1 MALPVRH
8 TDPVTATTTGPVP
21 TRERRRALPTTRHEL
36 QVLTAARPAMA
47 GVLLV
52 GGALTGRRPG
62 GGLRRVPGLG
72 WVTADPTVG
81 RRILTDHRHFT
92 IVGEGGV
99 GHLWAQILGDWVLDL
114 FDGPG
119 HHDLRTRSR
128 ELFTEASA
136 AALVDG
142 AWSLALD
149 DARRTLAAG
158 GTVDVG
164 RLARVLVGRM
174 MISLLGIPSPAA
186 TGAGSGPGTA
196 TGSAASSAAGA
207 GTGATPEAVPTD
219 DDALA
224 AFATGER
231 LASIA
236 LGSAGSTYLAPGQ
249 VAAAREIVAE
259 LTQGVPDGWRHA
271 PADRLLGRCR
281 ELGLGL
287 EETTGLASLL
297 MVAGTETSASAM
309 ARTTA
314 LLIDTG
320 EQHRLLRF
328 LADERAHP
336 VERAAGE
343 PDAVENAVREGL
355 RVTSPASV
363 IGRGVSADVEVA
375 GRTLRAGERVMI
387 LTWAANTAAGPFRA
401 DRPYVRETRQLWF
414 GAGRHL
420 CLGAA
425 LARAEIAALLHALY
439 DDGAPLRVVSRRAK
453 RRVLVPGYDQL
464 VVARA

>member
-1 MALPVRH
+1 VPPGGLGVRH
-8 TDPVTATTTGPVP
+8 TDPVTATTTTPSE
-21 TRERRRALPTTRHEL
+21 TDHRRRALPTTRREL
-36 QVLTAARPAMA
+36 QVLAAARPAMA
-47 GVLLV
+47 GVLLA
-52 GGALTGRRPG
+52 GGALAGAREG
-62 GGLRRVPGLG
+62 GGLRKVPGLG

-81 RRILTDHRHFT
+81 RRVLTDHRHFT

-142 AWSLALD
+142 AWSVALD
-149 DARRTLAAG
+149 EARRTLAAG

-174 MISLLGIPSPAA
+174 MISLLGIP
-186 TGAGSGPGTA
+186 TLG
-196 TGSAASSAAGA
+196 GSAGRDGASVV
-207 GTGATPEAVPTD
+207 VPGD
-219 DDALA
+219 DDALT

-236 LGSAGSTYLAPGQ
+236 LGSAGSTYLSAEQ
-249 VAAAREIVAE
+249 VSAARAIVAE
-259 LTQGVPDGWRHA
+259 LTRGVPDGWRNA
-271 PADRLLGRCR
+271 PTDRLLGRCR

-320 EQHRLLRF
+320 EQHRLLR
-328 LADERAHP
+328 LMADERAHP

-343 PDAVENAVREGL
+343 PDVVENTVREGL

-387 LTWAANTAAGPFRA
+387 LTWAANVAAGPFRA

-425 LARAEIAALLHALY
+425 LARAEIAALLHALW
-439 DDGAPLRVVSRRAK
+439 DDGVPLRIVSRRAK
-453 RRVLVPGYDQL
+453 RRVLVPGYDEL

>member
-1 MALPVRH
+1 MRH
-8 TDPVTATTTGPVP
+8 TDPVTATTTAPAT
-21 TRERRRALPTTRHEL
+21 TRERRRALPTTRREL
-36 QVLTAARPAMA
+36 QVLAAARPAMA
-47 GVLLV
+47 CVLLV
-52 GGALTGRRPG
+52 GGALAGAREG
-62 GGLRRVPGLG
+62 GGLRKVPGLG

-136 AALVDG
+136 AALVAG
-142 AWSLALD
+142 AWSVALD

-158 GTVDVG
+158 GAVDVG

-174 MISLLGIPSPAA
+174 MISLLGIPTLGGGAA
-186 TGAGSGPGTA
+186 PDGTTA
-196 TGSAASSAAGA
+196 
-207 GTGATPEAVPTD
+207 AVPGD
-219 DDALA
+219 DDALT

-236 LGSAGSTYLAPGQ
+236 LGSAGSTYLSPGQ
-249 VAAAREIVAE
+249 VAAAQEIVAE
-259 LTQGVPDGWRHA
+259 LTRGVPDGWRHA

-320 EQHRLLRF
+320 EQHRLLR
-328 LADERAHP
+328 LMADERAHP

-343 PDAVENAVREGL
+343 PDVVENAVREGL

-387 LTWAANTAAGPFRA
+387 LTWAANVAAGPFRT

-425 LARAEIAALLHALY
+425 LARAEIAALLHTLW
-439 DDGAPLRVVSRRAK
+439 DDGTPLRVVSRRAK
-453 RRVLVPGYDQL
+453 RRVLVPGYDEL

>member
-1 MALPVRH
+1 MRQ
-8 TDPVTATTTGPVP
+8 TDPVTATTTAP
-21 TRERRRALPTTRHEL
+21 TGLRRALPTTRREL
-36 QVLTAARPAMA
+36 QVLAAARPAMA
-47 GVLLV
+47 GVLLA
-52 GGALTGRRPG
+52 GGALAGARAG
-62 GGLRRVPGLG
+62 GGLRKVPGLG
-72 WVTADPTVG
+72 WVTANPTVG

-142 AWSLALD
+142 AWSVALE
-149 DARRTLAAG
+149 DARRALAAG

-174 MISLLGIPSPAA
+174 MISLLGIPTLGGAA
-186 TGAGSGPGTA
+186 APDG
-196 TGSAASSAAGA
+196 GSAV
-207 GTGATPEAVPTD
+207 VPGD

-236 LGSAGSTYLAPGQ
+236 LGSAGSTFLSPEQ
-249 VAAAREIVAE
+249 VAAAQEIVAE
-259 LTQGVPDGWRHA
+259 LTQGVPDAWRHA

-320 EQHRLLRF
+320 EQHRLLR
-328 LADERAHP
+328 LMADERAHP

-387 LTWAANTAAGPFRA
+387 LTWAANVAAGPFRA

-425 LARAEIAALLHALY
+425 LARAEIAALLHALW
-439 DDGAPLRVVSRRAK
+439 DDGVPLRVVSRRAK
-453 RRVLVPGYDQL
+453 RRVLVPGYDEL
-464 VVARA
+464 VITRT

>member
-1 MALPVRH
+1 MASPVRH

-21 TRERRRALPTTRHEL
+21 TRERRRALPTTRREL

-52 GGALTGRRPG
+52 GGALTGPRPG

-142 AWSLALD
+142 AWSRALD

-158 GTVDVG
+158 GSVDVG

-186 TGAGSGPGTA
+186 TGAGTGPGA
-196 TGSAASSAAGA
+196 GAGSAAGA
-207 GTGATPEAVPTD
+207 VSGAAPEAVPTD
-219 DDALA
+219 DDALT

-236 LGSAGSTYLAPGQ
+236 LGSAGSTYLAPDQ

-320 EQHRLLRF
+320 EQHRLLRL
-328 LADERAHP
+328 LADERARP
-336 VERAAGE
+336 VTRAAGE

-387 LTWAANTAAGPFRA
+387 LTWAANAAAGPFRA

-425 LARAEIAALLHALY
+425 LARAEIAAFLHALY

-453 RRVLVPGYDQL
+453 RRVLVPGYDEL

>member
-1 MALPVRH
+1 M
-8 TDPVTATTTGPVP
+8 TATTTGPVP
-21 TRERRRALPTTRHEL
+21 TRERRRALPTTRQEL

-72 WVTADPTVG
+72 WVTSDPTVG

-186 TGAGSGPGTA
+186 TGAGSAPD
-196 TGSAASSAAGA
+196 AGA
-207 GTGATPEAVPTD
+207 GVTPEAAPTD

-320 EQHRLLRF
+320 EQHRLLRL

>member
-1 MALPVRH
+1 M
-8 TDPVTATTTGPVP
+8 TATTTGPVP
-21 TRERRRALPTTRHEL
+21 TRERRRALLTTRHEL

-62 GGLRRVPGLG
+62 GWLRRVPGLG

-186 TGAGSGPGTA
+186 TGAGSGA
-196 TGSAASSAAGA
+196 GSAPGSAAGA
-207 GTGATPEAVPTD
+207 GTGVTPEAVPTD

-320 EQHRLLRF
+320 EQHRLLRL

-336 VERAAGE
+336 VERTAGE

>member
-1 MALPVRH
+1 M
-8 TDPVTATTTGPVP
+8 TATTTAPVT
-21 TRERRRALPTTRHEL
+21 TRERRRALPTTRREL
-36 QVLTAARPAMA
+36 QVLAAARPAMA
-47 GVLLV
+47 GVLLA
-52 GGALTGRRPG
+52 GGALAGAREG
-62 GGLRRVPGLG
+62 GGLRKVPGLG

-81 RRILTDHRHFT
+81 RRVLTDHRHFT

-142 AWSLALD
+142 AWSVALD

-158 GTVDVG
+158 GAVDVG

-174 MISLLGIPSPAA
+174 MISLLGIPTLGGAA
-186 TGAGSGPGTA
+186 APD
-196 TGSAASSAAGA
+196 
-207 GTGATPEAVPTD
+207 GTGVVVPGD
-219 DDALA
+219 DDALT

-236 LGSAGSTYLAPGQ
+236 LGSAGSTYLSAEQ
-249 VAAAREIVAE
+249 VSAAQAIVAE
-259 LTQGVPDGWRHA
+259 LTRGVPDGWRNA

-320 EQHRLLRF
+320 EQHRLLR
-328 LADERAHP
+328 LMADERAHP

-343 PDAVENAVREGL
+343 PDVVENAVREGL

-387 LTWAANTAAGPFRA
+387 LTWAANVAAGPFRA

-425 LARAEIAALLHALY
+425 LARAEIAALLHALW
-439 DDGAPLRVVSRRAK
+439 DDGVPLRIVSRRAK
-453 RRVLVPGYDQL
+453 RRVLVPGYDEL

>member
-1 MALPVRH
+1 M
-8 TDPVTATTTGPVP
+8 TTVP
-21 TRERRRALPTTRHEL
+21 TAPGADRAAARAAARRWRPAVATTRHEVAL
-36 QVLTAARPAMA
+36 LAAARPAMA
-47 GVLLV
+47 GLLLA
-52 GGALTGRRPG
+52 GGALAGPRAG
-62 GGLRRVPGLG
+62 GGLRRVPGIG

-81 RRILTDHRHFT
+81 RRVLTDHQHFT

-142 AWSLALD
+142 AWSGALG
-149 DARRTLAAG
+149 DARATLATG

-164 RLARVLVGRM
+164 LLARVLVGRM
-174 MISLLGIPSPAA
+174 MISLLGVPAP
-186 TGAGSGPGTA
+186 GGVSPGTR
-196 TGSAASSAAGA
+196 
-207 GTGATPEAVPTD
+207 TPD

-236 LGSAGSTYLAPGQ
+236 LGSAGSTSLSPEQ
-249 VAAAREIVAE
+249 VVAAREIVDE
-259 LTQGVPDGWRHA
+259 LTRGVPDGWRHA

-314 LLIDTG
+314 LLVDTG
-320 EQHRLLRF
+320 EQHRLLHL
-328 LADERAHP
+328 LAEERDRP
-336 VERAAGE
+336 VERAPGE

-363 IGRGVSADVEVA
+363 VGRGVSADVEVA
-375 GRTLRAGERVMI
+375 GRTLRAGERIMV
-387 LTWAANTAAGPFRA
+387 LTWSANTAVGPFLA

-425 LARAEIAALLHALY
+425 LARAEIAALLHALW

-453 RRVLVPGYDQL
+453 RRVLVPGYETL

>member
-1 MALPVRH
+1 MALAVRH
-8 TDPVTATTTGPVP
+8 TDPVTATTTGPEL

-52 GGALTGRRPG
+52 GGALTGPRPG

-158 GTVDVG
+158 GSVDVG

-186 TGAGSGPGTA
+186 TGAGAGPGSRA
-196 TGSAASSAAGA
+196 GSR
-207 GTGATPEAVPTD
+207 TGATPEAVPTD

-236 LGSAGSTYLAPGQ
+236 LGSAGSTYLAPSQ

-320 EQHRLLRF
+320 EQHRLLRL

-387 LTWAANTAAGPFRA
+387 LTWAANAAAGSFRA

-425 LARAEIAALLHALY
+425 LARAEIAALLHALF

-453 RRVLVPGYDQL
+453 RRVLVPGYDEL

>member
-1 MALPVRH
+1 MLA
-8 TDPVTATTTGPVP
+8 
-21 TRERRRALPTTRHEL
+21 
-36 QVLTAARPAMA
+36 AARPAMA
-47 GVLLV
+47 GVLLA
-52 GGALTGRRPG
+52 GGALAGPRAKGP
-62 GGLRRVPGLG
+62 GGLRKVPGLG

-142 AWSLALD
+142 AWSVALD
-149 DARRTLAAG
+149 DARSTLAAG

-174 MISLLGIPSPAA
+174 MISLLGIPTPGGPAA
-186 TGAGSGPGTA
+186 PG
-196 TGSAASSAAGA
+196 
-207 GTGATPEAVPTD
+207 GTDVVVPGD

-236 LGSAGSTYLAPGQ
+236 LGSAGSTYLSTEQ
-249 VAAAREIVAE
+249 VTAAQEIVAE
-259 LTQGVPDGWRHA
+259 LTRGVPDGWRRA

-314 LLIDTG
+314 LLVDTG
-320 EQHRLLRF
+320 EQHRLLRL
-328 LADERAHP
+328 LAEERANP

-343 PDAVENAVREGL
+343 PDVVENAVREGL

-363 IGRGVSADVEVA
+363 IGRGVAADVEVA
-375 GRTLRAGERVMI
+375 GRTLRAGERVLI
-387 LTWAANTAAGPFRA
+387 LTWAANVAAGPFRA

-425 LARAEIAALLHALY
+425 LARAEIAALLHALF

-453 RRVLVPGYDQL
+453 RGVLVPGYDGL
-464 VVARA
+464 VVARD

>member
-21 TRERRRALPTTRHEL
+21 TRERRRALPTTRQEL

-72 WVTADPTVG
+72 WVTSDPTVG

-186 TGAGSGPGTA
+186 TGAGSAPD
-196 TGSAASSAAGA
+196 AGA
-207 GTGATPEAVPTD
+207 GVTPEAAPTD

-320 EQHRLLRF
+320 EQHRLLRL

>member
-8 TDPVTATTTGPVP
+8 TDPVTATTTGPEP

-47 GVLLV
+47 SVLLV
-52 GGALTGRRPG
+52 GGALTGPRPG

-158 GTVDVG
+158 GSVDVG

-186 TGAGSGPGTA
+186 TGAGTGAGTEA
-196 TGSAASSAAGA
+196 GSAAGTAAGT
-207 GTGATPEAVPTD
+207 GTGATPEAAPTD

-320 EQHRLLRF
+320 EQHRLLRL
-328 LADERAHP
+328 LADERGHP

-425 LARAEIAALLHALY
+425 LARAEIAALLHALF

-453 RRVLVPGYDQL
+453 RRVLVPGYDEL